1 LNDFVVY
8 AWSVV
13 VYPLDPNHRI
23 YVLYLVAAVVAAF
36 FVYEADRNRPDR
48 EISFLR
54 FLFPKRVWQHPSAW
68 LDLRYFYFHMLIGHF
83 LLLGLGAWAAV
94 STYGIVTGDQAAPD
108 IARHNAAFSWA
119 DLGVS
124 TLYMFASL
132 ALVDFLS
139 FYTHYL
145 QHKLPILWQF
155 HKVHHSAEVMHPV
168 SNFREHPVDNLV
180 YVLVQGLSYGV
191 VSGIA
196 VRMFGYVPSEPALL
210 GVPLLIFAFNLLAYN
225 LRHSHIWLRW
235 PGRWA
240 MVFASP
246 AHHHVHHSCHPD
258 HLDKNFAFIFPVWD
272 VIFRTYVLPM
282 DNRDVKFGLAGE
294 NAGELTTCA
303 RLYFVPV
310 RDAYRLVM
318 GRARKGQSFEFFRA
332 DDGSKSQAKRSQA

>member
-1 LNDFVVY
+1 MNDFVVY

-13 VYPLDPNHRI
+13 VYPLDPDHRL

-36 FVYEADRNRPDR
+36 FIYEADRKRPDR
-48 EISFLR
+48 EVSFLR

-83 LLLGLGAWAAV
+83 LLIGLGAWAAALA
-94 STYGIVTGDQAAPD
+94 YGAITGDQAAHE
-108 IARHNAAFSWA
+108 IARYSGPFSWTS
-119 DLGVS
+119 LGASV
-124 TLYMFASL
+124 LYM
-132 ALVDFLS
+132 LVSVAVIDFIG
-139 FYTHYL
+139 FYMHYL

-155 HKVHHSAEVMHPV
+155 HKVHHSAEVMHPI
-168 SNFREHPVDNLV
+168 SNFREHPVDNFA
-180 YVLVQGLSYGV
+180 YVLLTGAGYGV
-191 VSGIA
+191 VGGIA
-196 VRMFGYVPSEPALL
+196 VRVFGYLPTVPTLL
-210 GVPLLIFAFNLLAYN
+210 GVPLLMFAFNLLAYN

-272 VIFRTYVLPM
+272 ILFKTYVLPD

-294 NAGELTTCA
+294 RADELTSCV
-303 RLYFVPV
+303 RLYVVPV
-310 RDAYRLVM
+310 RDAYRLAM
-318 GRARKGQSFEFFRA
+318 RWARKDQSYESAPAR
-332 DDGSKSQAKRSQA
+332 QVQP